1 MKSAFKMRCHF
12 HNERLTCVE
21 FKAEAVFLLFMQCS
35 FFSSPFSPLSF
46 YFYSLFYLVLC
57 LISAFHKHLVFISN
71 LDSSNKRGSQSC
83 GTFFFFF
90 PDRAT
95 NPLCAL
101 LVIFCNQVLSHPGFG
116 IWFSCL
122 FFLWSGSVQQKYNP
136 SHIYIISKFWFPS
149 KIKTK
154 QNRTKLNLYAPN
166 NTAANYTK

>member
-1 MKSAFKMRCHF
+1 MKGLHVLSSKQKQFFCYSCSVPFSLVLSLPSASTFIVSSILF
-12 HNERLTCVE
+12 S
-21 FKAEAVFLLFMQCS
+21 ASFLLFTNILFS
-35 FFSSPFSPLSF
+35 FPIQTPATKEEARVV
-46 YFYSLFYLVLC
+46 VL
-57 LISAFHKHLVFISN
+57 
-71 LDSSNKRGSQSC
+71 
-83 GTFFFFF
+83 FFFFF

-166 NTAANYTK
+166 NTAPNYTK